1 MRSSLKDMNDILINT
16 IAQSE
21 KQLDTAAAVTSSIYL
36 SLKSLYMMYCGV
48 YDLQSV
54 LSIDQSL
61 GL

>member
-1 MRSSLKDMNDILINT
+1 MNDILINT